1 MAEAFLAIEC
11 SHGSGS
17 VALRPSPGAPIDSRD
32 VPAPDLREEHLLA
45 EIDALVRARG
55 LGPGGI
61 AAIAVSLG
69 PGGFTGLRV
78 SCATA
83 MAIAEATA
91 CALVAVPTALVV
103 AREAVRRGAAADGTV
118 SVVLAAKARDAWCTE
133 VRVSGGMPSLGHEAL
148 LPLESVR
155 GLPGTV
161 IADLRSPGSGP
172 WAAAAGAVQA
182 AWSAAACLEV
192 GERLHAAGSC
202 TAADALSPR
211 YPRRPE
217 AELLW
222 ELRGGAGPSRER

>member
-17 VALRPSPGAPIDSRD
+17 VALRPAAGAPIDSRA
-32 VPAPDLREEHLLA
+32 VPAPDLREDHLLA
-45 EIDALVRARG
+45 EIDALVRAHG
-55 LGPGGI
+55 LGPAGI
-61 AAIAVSLG
+61 AAIAVSQG

-83 MAIAEATA
+83 MAIAEATG
-91 CALVAVPTALVV
+91 CALVAVPSALVV
-103 AREAVRRGAAADGTV
+103 ARDAMRRGAAADGTL

-133 VRVSGGMPSLGHEAL
+133 VRLAGGMPELGREAL

-155 GLPGTV
+155 GLSGTV
-161 IADLRSPGSGP
+161 IADLRSPGSGQ
-172 WAAAAGAVQA
+172 WAPAAVQA
-182 AWSAAACLEV
+182 TWSAAACLEV
-192 GERLHAAGSC
+192 GECLRAAGSC
-202 TAADALSPR
+202 TAADALFPR

-222 ELRGGAGPSRER
+222 ESRRGREPSRER